1 VRQIF
6 GWYVTDRLSGQQI
19 AHQLTNRE
27 IVPPRGGR
35 SHWDP
40 STVKFILTNEA
51 YHGCWCLNRFRMEPR
66 AEQRRPR
73 VRARPRQE
81 RIAVAIPAMIGS
93 EVFLR
98 AQEIRASGCHQG
110 PRPLTHPE
118 AHLLPRLVVCGNCN
132 RAMTSLTGT
141 NDGHRY
147 CWYRGADPHRI
158 MPKRSGI
165 NAFRMAG
172 AAPD

>member
-1 VRQIF
+1 MALHPNNCIRIVH
-6 GWYVTDRLSGQQI
+6 GLSLFKL
-19 AHQLTNRE
+19 ARAV
-27 IVPPRGGR
+27 VPP
-35 SHWDP
+35 
-40 STVKFILTNEA
+40 
-51 YHGCWCLNRFRMEPR
+51 
-66 AEQRRPR
+66 
-73 VRARPRQE
+73 QE
-81 RIAVAIPAMIGS
+81 RIAVAIPALIGS

-118 AHLLPRLVVCGNCN
+118 AHLPLRLVVCGSCN
-132 RAMTSLTGT
+132 RAMTSLTST

-147 CWYRGADPHRI
+147 YWCRGADPHRI
-158 MPKRSGI
+158 MPKRSAI